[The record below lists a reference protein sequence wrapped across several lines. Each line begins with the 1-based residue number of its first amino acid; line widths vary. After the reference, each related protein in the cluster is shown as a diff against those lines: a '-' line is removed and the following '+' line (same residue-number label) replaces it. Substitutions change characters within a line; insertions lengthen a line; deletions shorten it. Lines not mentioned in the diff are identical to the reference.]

1 MRLVKVTADSTCDL
15 SKEITAELGVDLIP
29 LHVLIDGTDYR
40 DGVDISSEDIFRF
53 VEAEGKSC
61 STSAANVHEY
71 ETFFSQFAD
80 KYDALVHICI
90 GSGFSSSFQNAHIAS
105 MSFKNVF
112 VVDSANLSTGSGHL
126 VYDAALLAKE
136 GMGAK
141 DILAALEQA
150 KPRIDASFV
159 IERMD
164 YLHKGGR
171 CSGIELFGANLLKIK
186 PCIEVKDG
194 KMGVGRKYRGNF
206 DRCLERYV
214 EDRLEDIGSI
224 DMERIFITHP
234 ACPREIVEGVKEAIR
249 MRADFKQV
257 IETRAGCTIS
267 SHCGP
272 NTLGILFKRK
282 S

>member
-1 MRLVKVTADSTCDL
+1 MVKVTADSTCDL
-15 SKEITAELGVDLIP
+15 SGEITAELGVDLIP
-29 LHVLIDGTDYR
+29 LHVLIDGADYR
-40 DGVDISSEDIFRF
+40 DGVDISSDDIFRL
-53 VEAEGKSC
+53 VDTEGKSC

-71 ETFFSQFAD
+71 EAFFSRFAD
-80 KYDALVHICI
+80 KHDAVVHICI
-90 GSGFSSSFQNAHIAS
+90 GSGFSSSFQNAHIAA
-105 MSFKNVF
+105 MGFENVF

-126 VYDAALLAKE
+126 VYDAALLAKR
-136 GMGAK
+136 GSDAR
-141 DILAALEQA
+141 DIVDTLEEI
-150 KPRIDASFV
+150 KPRVDASFV

-186 PCIEVKDG
+186 PCIEVRDG

-214 EDRLEDIGSI
+214 EDRLEDTGSI
-224 DMERIFITHP
+224 DTERIFITHP
-234 ACPREIVEGVKEAIR
+234 ACPPRIVEAVKEAIR
-249 MRADFKQV
+249 KRADFKQV

-282 S
+282 P